1 MTMKSIN
8 ESTNVVESENCSTWM
23 IFPEEVEE
31 SLACIIKPYVD
42 TSDSEAESIASR
54 ILSKIEMSCRSQFGR
69 IPWAIVFFPKEYPL
83 SGHLLNI
90 RSSLDVRFSAYSVIE
105 MKQYDPNVL
114 GAPPLSILWF
124 FTKESLLK
132 TAERKS
138 PMLAGIYEAM
148 RDVDE
153 DGCWTMIADPL
164 DPEWVANAAK
174 TNSAL
179 FFQAVGH

>member
-1 MTMKSIN
+1 
-8 ESTNVVESENCSTWM
+8 
-23 IFPEEVEE
+23 
-31 SLACIIKPYVD
+31 
-42 TSDSEAESIASR
+42 
-54 ILSKIEMSCRSQFGR
+54 
-69 IPWAIVFFPKEYPL
+69 
-83 SGHLLNI
+83 LLNI